1 MNNEIHWFCRI
12 HDREESD
19 WGSRNYPGRNKL
31 SPGIGEPKL
40 PLGRL
45 S

>member
-1 MNNEIHWFCRI
+1 MKKVTGEA
-12 HDREESD
+12 E
-19 WGSRNYPGRNKL
+19 NYPGRNKL